1 MIAGI
6 IAFILI
12 FALCCAFEY
21 IVHTMTY
28 HGHQRFRPISK
39 RLLWFEEETARRD
52 LYPRRLYPELYPV
65 RNIRLM
71 KAPPLEDILG
81 IKKCELL
88 ELTPDEFMKV
98 VEGRKHRF
106 FAEEANGSGDFVDA
120 LRYPGPE
127 VRGNPLNVQTRPVSQ
142 PNAQREI
149 SPRSLGSPE
158 KK

>member
-6 IAFILI
+6 IAFVLI

-39 RLLWFEEETARRD
+39 RLLWFEEEMARRD

-81 IKKCELL
+81 IKKSELL

-106 FAEEANGSGDFVDA
+106 AKEAPGSDDSADA
-120 LRYPGPE
+120 LRYSDPA
-127 VRGNPLNVQTRPVSQ
+127 VRGNPLTFRTQHESQ
-142 PNAQREI
+142 PTE
-149 SPRSLGSPE
+149 PRRLPPLPKVE
-158 KK
+158 PPRQ